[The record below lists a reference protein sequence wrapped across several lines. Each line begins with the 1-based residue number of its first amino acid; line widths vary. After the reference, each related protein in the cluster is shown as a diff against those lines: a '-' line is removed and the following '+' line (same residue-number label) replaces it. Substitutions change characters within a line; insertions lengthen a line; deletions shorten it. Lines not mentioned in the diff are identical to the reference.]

1 MKRTIYIQQI
11 DNIIKLGAFT
21 IQDKRL
27 EKPCGDSQ
35 QQFPTENHKWDKVF
49 FTSEA
54 LKKKKQ
60 KASSQSKGPHLD
72 ADKCQAEIPGESA
85 GAVQWEF
92 LMERFPGRVED
103 ALHA

>member
-1 MKRTIYIQQI
+1 MEIANSSSQLRITNGMKYFS
-11 DNIIKLGAFT
+11 LV
-21 IQDKRL
+21 RL
-27 EKPCGDSQ
+27 S
-35 QQFPTENHKWDKVF
+35 
-49 FTSEA
+49 
-54 LKKKKQ
+54 KKKQ